1 MTAIQQGSSQQGTEA
16 QQARDAW
23 DAIAPAYDEVVTPGN
38 ILHAE
43 QPLRAVGLRAGER
56 FLDVACG
63 SGALAVPAARLGA
76 EVVAV
81 DFAPTFVER
90 LDQRA
95 RREGLDNLQARVMD
109 GHALD
114 LPDDSFDVSGSQHG
128 VSLFP
133 DMPRALAEMV
143 RVTKPGGRVLLVAF
157 GDIRKAEFLSYF
169 IGAAKSVVPDFA
181 GLPLDTPP
189 LPFQCADTGVMA
201 AALTAAGLRDVTIE
215 QTTWRMPFQSA
226 EQYWQWITSS
236 NPIGRRLAGALTQ
249 EQGAEVRRVLDG
261 MLRERADG
269 GGAAELHADV
279 NIGIGTA

>member
-1 MTAIQQGSSQQGTEA
+1 MTAIQQGTEA

-38 ILHAE
+38 IGHAE
-43 QPLRAVGLRAGER
+43 EPLRAVGLRAGER

-81 DFAPTFVER
+81 DFAPAFVER
-90 LDQRA
+90 LNQRA
-95 RREGLDNLQARVMD
+95 QREGLDKLEARVMD

-114 LPDDSFDVSGSQHG
+114 LPDDSFDVAGSQHG

-133 DMPRALAEMV
+133 DMPRALAEMA

-157 GDIRKAEFLSYF
+157 GDIRKAEFLTF
-169 IGAAKSVVPDFA
+169 FMGAVQSVVPGFA

-215 QTTWRMPFQSA
+215 QITWRMPCESVDT
-226 EQYWQWITSS
+226 YWSWLTSS
-236 NPIGRRLAGALTQ
+236 NPIGRRLAGSLSD
-249 EQGAEVRRVLDG
+249 EQAQEVRRVLDG
-261 MLRERADG
+261 MLRERAEG
-269 GGAAELHADV
+269 GGVAELHADV
-279 NIGIGTA
+279 NIGIGIA